1 MSKLEIP
8 PTNTEQNKKNEVAFL
23 QAYGKS
29 YRQMRKDELAQ
40 MIMNQSLNVMKFKD
54 ENYKVAQLAVIYK
67 RQRDYFLKLC
77 RKKNGKND

>member
-1 MSKLEIP
+1 MKLQIP
-8 PTNTEQNKKNEVAFL
+8 DTSTEQNKKNEVAFL

-67 RQRDYFLKLC
+67 RQRDYFHKLC

>member
-1 MSKLEIP
+1 MRLQVPE
-8 PTNTEQNKKNEVAFL
+8 TNAEQNKNNEKAFL
-23 QAYGKS
+23 KAYGKS

-40 MIMNQSLNVMKFKD
+40 MIINQSLNVMKFKY
-54 ENYKVAQLAVIYK
+54 ENYEVAQLAVIYK

>member
-1 MSKLEIP
+1 MKLQIP
-8 PTNTEQNKKNEVAFL
+8 DTNAAQNKKNEVAFL